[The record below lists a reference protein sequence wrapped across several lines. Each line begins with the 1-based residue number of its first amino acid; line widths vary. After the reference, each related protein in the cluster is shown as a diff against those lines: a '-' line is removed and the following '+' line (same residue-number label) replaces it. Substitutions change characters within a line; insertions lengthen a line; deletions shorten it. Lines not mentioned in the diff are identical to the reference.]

1 MNTFKKINVAEKYFL
16 SSLHW
21 NELFLISK
29 NITMDLFKSGNPTL
43 TEKAFKNTEYIDI
56 SNSMTVRGT
65 LNKFGFMLLMLLGTA
80 FYSWKEYATGGNVQP
95 LIWGGAIG
103 GLVIALVIMFK
114 KEWAP
119 YLAPLYALLQG
130 LFIGAI
136 SAYYNEAFAGK
147 MPNIIM
153 NAVGLTF
160 GTAIAMYFLYS
171 FKIIQATEKFKAIIF
186 TATAGIAIFYLIA
199 MVLRMFGIQMAFLHE
214 GSLMGIGFSLVVV
227 AIAALNLILDFDM
240 MEKGAV
246 AGAPKYMEWFGAFG
260 LMVTIVWL
268 YLEILRLL
276 SKLSSR
282 K

>member
-1 MNTFKKINVAEKYFL
+1 MKVLCENVLIL
-16 SSLHW
+16 SSKKL
-21 NELFLISK
+21 
-29 NITMDLFKSGNPTL
+29 TMELFKSGNPTL
-43 TEKAFKNTEYIDI
+43 SEKAFKNTLYIDQH
-56 SNSMTVRGT
+56 NSMTVRGT
-65 LNKFGFMLLMLLGTA
+65 LNKFGFMFLMLMGTA
-80 FYSWKEYATGGNVQP
+80 YYSWKEFDGGGDVQS

-114 KEWAP
+114 KEWSP
-119 YLAPLYALLQG
+119 FLAPLYALLEG

-136 SAYYNEAFAGK
+136 SAYYNDAFATK

-160 GTAIAMYFLYS
+160 GTAISMYFLYS
-171 FKIIQATEKFKAIIF
+171 FKIIQATEKFKAIVF
-186 TATAGIAIFYLIA
+186 TATAGIAVFYLIA
-199 MVLRMFGIQMAFLHE
+199 MVVRMFGVEMAFLHE

-240 MEKGAV
+240 MERGAE
-246 AGAPKYMEWFGAFG
+246 AGAPKYMEWYGAFG

-276 SKLSSR
+276 SKISSR